1 MEFLEVCGR
10 RRSIRIFDRKK
21 PVDRASIQRILEVVR
36 TTTSCP
42 GNLQPWRAI
51 VIEQQKLSTAD
62 RKTLLA
68 ADNYQAAHAQAPVWI
83 YWCADTGAAR
93 PETFRARVHEL
104 IDLGAMPTYYGWTHE
119 TVDGSIL
126 RGEIAPE
133 GMANI
138 EQIIHGMPTEVSAMI
153 ARQET
158 VGACAIALLA
168 AVNEGLG
175 TCLHSCHGADK
186 VDDVRRVLK
195 LPESWQTIWIQL
207 VGHPLEDIEAGGQRP
222 RLPFGELFFEMD
234 PSKPFPRDEN
244 IVKELEQKKLI
255 QAQAPKPGRFEE
267 LMRIGRELGY
277 PI

>member
-1 MEFLEVCGR
+1 MEFLEACGV

-21 PVDRASIQRILEVVR
+21 PVDRQKIQRILEVVR
-36 TTTSCP
+36 VATTCP

-51 VIEQQKLSTAD
+51 VVDQDKLAAPD

-83 YWCADTGAAR
+83 YWCANTDSAR
-93 PETFRARVHEL
+93 PESFRARVHEL
-104 IDLGAMPTYYGWTHE
+104 IDVGAMPTYYGWTHE

-138 EQIIHGMPTEVSAMI
+138 EQIIHGMPAEMSAMI

-158 VGACAIALLA
+158 VGACAVAVLA

-175 TCLHSCHGADK
+175 CGFVGPEADGGPGALRAYLTIPDEFVPIGVMPVGK
-186 VDDVRRVLK
+186 PLPDVR
-195 LPESWQTIWIQL
+195 S
-207 VGHPLEDIEAGGQRP
+207 
-222 RLPFGELFFEMD
+222 
-234 PSKPFPRDEN
+234 PSLRR
-244 IVKELEQKKLI
+244 
-255 QAQAPKPGRFEE
+255 G
-267 LMRIGRELGY
+267 
-277 PI
+277 

>member
-1 MEFLEVCGR
+1 MEFLEVCGL

-21 PVDRASIQRILEVVR
+21 AVDRHQVQRILEVVR
-36 TTTSCP
+36 VTTSCP
-42 GNLQPWRAI
+42 GNLQPWRA
-51 VIEQQKLSTAD
+51 VVVEQAKLAPAD
-62 RKTLLA
+62 KKTLLA

-83 YWCADTGAAR
+83 YWCADTDAAR
-93 PETFRARVHEL
+93 PEAFRARVHEL
-104 IDLGAMPTYYGWTHE
+104 IDVGAMPTFYGWTHE

-126 RGEIAPE
+126 RGEVAPE

-138 EQIIHGMPTEVSAMI
+138 EKIIHGMPREVSAMI

-158 VGACAIALLA
+158 VGACAVAVLA

-175 TCLHSCHGADK
+175 TCLHSCAGVDK
-186 VDDVRRVLK
+186 VEDVRRVLGI
-195 LPESWQTIWIQL
+195 PESWDTIWVQL

-222 RLPFGELFFEMD
+222 RLAFEQLFHEGRYGT
-234 PSKPFPRDEN
+234 PFPRDPKVVE
-244 IVKELEQKKLI
+244 ELKKASLLR
-255 QAQAPKPGRFEE
+255 ASSPKPGRFEE